1 MVGLNQRLKGHG
13 RIENLFE
20 DADLQMAGYAAALRI
35 LTRYTKIDGV
45 DMTKEAL
52 RPNAKSEKGL
62 VAEIIDFAVQ
72 VANEHMV
79 PEGMAPGIWERL
91 TGSERFY
98 FKMMDIETTGARKL
112 DNYQNFA
119 KAFRVSNYGDLMGSV
134 EPNKARLKSA
144 AAFKKANFEGVEFG
158 ATPTRSAL
166 YAIYEIQNEVDRED
180 VLAHLRDL
188 VPSYMTAREDL
199 MAIANYVA
207 KKRTGIDDAEARA
220 AGILYGLIRNERLG

>member
-1 MVGLNQRLKGHG
+1 MVGLNQKLKGHG

-20 DADLQMAGYAAALRI
+20 DADLQMAGYAAALRV

-45 DMTKEAL
+45 DMATEAL
-52 RPNAKSEKGL
+52 RTNAKGERGL

-79 PEGMAPGIWERL
+79 PEGMSPGVWERL

-98 FKMMDIETTGARKL
+98 LKMVDIETTGARKL

-119 KAFRVSNYGDLMGSV
+119 KAFRVPNYGELMGSV
-134 EPNKARLKSA
+134 EPNKARLKGA
-144 AAFKKANFEGVEFG
+144 GGFKKSGFEIADFG
-158 ATPTRSAL
+158 AAPTRAVL
-166 YAIYEIQNEVDRED
+166 YAIYEIQNEVDGED

-188 VPSYMTAREDL
+188 VPRYMTAREDL
-199 MAIANYVA
+199 MALANYVA
-207 KKRTGIDDAEARA
+207 KKRAGVDEAEARA
-220 AGILYGLIRNERLG
+220 AGILYGLLRNERLG

>member
-1 MVGLNQRLKGHG
+1 V
-13 RIENLFE
+13 
-20 DADLQMAGYAAALRI
+20 
-35 LTRYTKIDGV
+35 LTRYAKIDGV

-52 RPNAKSEKGL
+52 RSNANGERGL

-79 PEGMAPGIWERL
+79 PEGMATSVWERL

-119 KAFRVSNYGDLMGSV
+119 KAFRVSNYSDLMGSL

-144 AAFKKANFEGVEFG
+144 AGFKKTGFEGIEFG
-158 ATPTRSAL
+158 ATSSRAVL
-166 YAIYEIQNEVDRED
+166 YAIFEIENEVDGED
-180 VLAHLRDL
+180 VLGHLRDL
-188 VPSYMTAREDL
+188 VPGYLNAREDL
-199 MAIANYVA
+199 MAIANYIA
-207 KKRTGIDDAEARA
+207 KKRAGIDDAEARS